1 MSEPQPSRRTLL
13 QSAAGL
19 AASAALPIKMIDLP
33 SQSPKP
39 YRSDRPLHELQQRF
53 LDTRMGMFIHFNM
66 ATFQDR
72 EWGDPNG
79 PVEAFDP
86 TALDTDGWA
95 TAAKSANMGYGCLTT
110 KHHDG
115 FPIWPT
121 KTVKDHAKVDVVR
134 AYVDSFRRAG
144 LRVGLYFSILDL
156 RHDVRHFNVTPAKI
170 EMIRA
175 QLTELLTNYGAIDFM
190 IFDGWDAPWSRITYK
205 EVPFHEIYA
214 LIKELQPNCLVC
226 DLNAAS
232 YPAAGLYYGDIKAFE
247 QNAGQAVPGGN
258 RLPALSCVTLTEGW
272 FWKQGDENRP
282 LKTVHQV
289 VDEWLR
295 PQNAIH
301 CNLIVNAAPNR
312 EGRLAPNVV
321 EQLKEIGQAWSNPGP
336 MAPFPPTT
344 AITTRN
350 LATGRPCRAIASGDT
365 FGPDQAN
372 DGNFASSW
380 YLPEGLTEGWLEIDL
395 PNGTSFNTLT
405 LVEPVGRWHDYATSR
420 IKSYK
425 FLRWEKG
432 QWVEIV
438 GGERPSPVQVHEVPR
453 VKSDRL
459 RLVIQAD
466 AETPHIADI
475 GVYDEPR

>member
-1 MSEPQPSRRTLL
+1 MSESLPSRRTLL

-19 AASAALPIKMIDLP
+19 AASAMIPLNMDEIP
-33 SQSPKP
+33 QRPKP

-79 PVEAFDP
+79 SVEAFDP
-86 TALDTDGWA
+86 TSLDTDQWA
-95 TAAKSANMGYGCLTT
+95 VAAKSANMGYGCLTT

-121 KTVKDHAKVDVVR
+121 KTVPDHAKVDVVR
-134 AYVDSFRRAG
+134 SYVDSFRKAG

-156 RHDVRHFNVTPAKI
+156 RHDIRHFNVTPVKI
-170 EMIRA
+170 DMIKR
-175 QLTELLTNYGAIDFM
+175 QLTELLTNYGTIDFL
-190 IFDGWDAPWSRITYK
+190 IFDGWDAPWSRITYE
-205 EVPFHEIYA
+205 EVPFDEIYA
-214 LIKELQPNCLVC
+214 LIKNLQPNCLVC

-258 RLPALSCVTLTEGW
+258 KLPALSCVTLTEGW

-282 LKTVHQV
+282 MKTVHQV

-295 PQNAIH
+295 PQNEVH

-321 EQLKEIGQAWSNPGP
+321 ARLKEIGEAWTNPGP
-336 MAPFPPTT
+336 MAPVPPTS
-344 AITTRN
+344 AITTLN
-350 LATGRPCRAIASGDT
+350 LSTGRPTRAIASGDT

-372 DGNFASSW
+372 DGDFRSSW
-380 YLPEGLTEGWLEIDL
+380 YLPEGLKEGWIEVDL
-395 PNGTSFNTLT
+395 PKGTSFNTLT
-405 LVEPVGRWHDYATSR
+405 LVEPVGRWRDYSTSR
-420 IKSYK
+420 IKAYK
-425 FLRWEKG
+425 FLRWDKG

-438 GGERPSPVQVHEVPR
+438 GGGKPASVQVHEVPR
-453 VKSDRL
+453 MKTDRL
-459 RLVIQAD
+459 RIVLEASVD
-466 AETPHIADI
+466 TPHLSEI

>member
-1 MSEPQPSRRTLL
+1 MPSRRTLL

-19 AASAALPIKMIDLP
+19 AVGTMLPIKMDDLP
-33 SQSPKP
+33 QRPKP
-39 YRSDRPLHELQQRF
+39 YRSDRPLHDLQRRF

-79 PVEAFDP
+79 PVEAFNP
-86 TALDTDGWA
+86 TALDTDQWA
-95 TAAKSANMGYGCLTT
+95 AAAKSANMGYGCLTT

-121 KTVKDHAKVDVVR
+121 KTVKDHAGFDVVR
-134 AYVDSFRRAG
+134 SCVDSFRKAG
-144 LRVGLYFSILDL
+144 LRVGLYYSILDL

-170 EMIRA
+170 EMIKK
-175 QLTELLTNYGAIDFM
+175 QLTELLTQYGEIDFL
-190 IFDGWDAPWSRITYK
+190 IFDGWDAPWSRITYE
-205 EVPFHEIYA
+205 EVPFDEIYA
-214 LIKELQPNCLVC
+214 LVKSLQPNCLVC

-258 RLPALSCVTLTEGW
+258 QLPALSCVTLTDGW
-272 FWKQGDENRP
+272 FWKTGDENRP
-282 LKTVHQV
+282 LKSVHQV

-295 PQNAIH
+295 PQNEIH

-321 EQLKEIGQAWSNPGP
+321 ARLEEIGRAWSSPGP
-336 MAPFPPTT
+336 MPDFPSTS
-344 AITTRN
+344 AVTTRN

-372 DGNFASSW
+372 DGEFRSSW
-380 YLPEGLTEGWLEIDL
+380 YLPEGLKEGWIEIDL
-395 PNGTSFNTLT
+395 PKGASFNTLT
-405 LVEPVGRWHDYATSR
+405 LVEPVGKWRDYATSR
-420 IKSYK
+420 IKSYR
-425 FLRWEKG
+425 FLCSKNG
-432 QWVEIV
+432 QWVEIAR
-438 GGERPSPVQVHEVPR
+438 GGKPHSVQVHELPR
-453 VKSDRL
+453 TKSGRL
-459 RLVIQAD
+459 RMEIRAIAD
-466 AETPHIADI
+466 TPHIADI
-475 GVYDEPR
+475 GVYNEPR

>member
-1 MSEPQPSRRTLL
+1 MSEPLPTRRTLL

-19 AASAALPIKMIDLP
+19 AAATMIPVKLDDLP
-33 SQSPKP
+33 QRPKP

-79 PVEAFDP
+79 PVEAFSP
-86 TALDTDGWA
+86 TNLDTDQWA
-95 TAAKSANMGYGCLTT
+95 AAAKSANMGYGCLTT

-121 KTVKDHAKVDVVR
+121 KTVPDHARVDVVR
-134 AYVDSFRRAG
+134 SYVDSFRKAG

-156 RHDVRHFNVTPAKI
+156 RHDIRHFNVTPAKI
-170 EMIRA
+170 ETIKA
-175 QLTELLTNYGAIDFM
+175 QITELLTQYGEIDFL
-190 IFDGWDAPWSRITYK
+190 IFDGWDAPWSRITYE
-205 EVPFHEIYA
+205 EVPFDDIYA
-214 LIKELQPNCLVC
+214 LIKSLQPNCLVC

-258 RLPALSCVTLTEGW
+258 RLPALSCVTLTDGW
-272 FWKQGDENRP
+272 FWKSGDENRP
-282 LKTVHQV
+282 LKSVHQV

-295 PQNAIH
+295 PQNEVH

-321 EQLKEIGQAWSNPGP
+321 ARLKEIGEAWSNSSP
-336 MAPFPPTT
+336 MAPVPPTSG
-344 AITTRN
+344 ITTRN
-350 LATGRPCRAIASGDT
+350 LATGRPIRAVASGDT

-372 DGNFASSW
+372 DGDFRSSW
-380 YLPEGLTEGWLEIDL
+380 YVPEGLHEGWIEIDL
-395 PNGTSFNTLT
+395 PKGTSFNTLT
-405 LVEPVGRWHDYATSR
+405 LVEPVRRWRDYPTSR
-420 IKSYK
+420 IKAYK
-425 FLRWEKG
+425 FLRWEKNG
-432 QWVEIV
+432 WVEIV
-438 GGERPSPVQVHEVPR
+438 GGGKPSPVQVHEIPR
-453 VKSDRL
+453 MKADRI
-459 RLVIQAD
+459 RLVIEAD
-466 AETPHIADI
+466 ADTPHISEI